1 MEVFAPALVLS
12 VLTLTLGATF
22 ILRGPLGKALA
33 DRLAHRASRDD
44 GEVERLR
51 ADVDDLRGLVG
62 ELQERLEFAERLLLQ
77 QREAGRLPGGS

>member
-77 QREAGRLPGGS
+77 QREAGRLPGGN